1 MGALS
6 KRDIQTATTSW
17 STQKIEIKKE
27 NITKTKQKIK
37 KTASEKNNA
46 AVIAIALI

>member
-17 STQKIEIKKE
+17 PTQKIEIKKE
-27 NITKTKQKIK
+27 NITKTKNK